1 MLTILIIA
9 AIGFWFYGKRRLKRI
24 VVKADHVAP
33 FDKMGT
39 SANRKNVFD
48 GQFEEIRTTRMK

>member
-9 AIGFWFYGKRRLKRI
+9 AIGFWFYGKRRLTRV

-33 FDKMGT
+33 FDKMGA
-39 SANRKNVFD
+39 SANQTNVFD